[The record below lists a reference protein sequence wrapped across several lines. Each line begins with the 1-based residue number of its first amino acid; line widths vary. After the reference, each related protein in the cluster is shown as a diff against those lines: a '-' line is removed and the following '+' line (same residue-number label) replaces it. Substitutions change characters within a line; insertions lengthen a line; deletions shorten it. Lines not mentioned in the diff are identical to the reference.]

1 MKHNDI
7 MEKSMDK
14 IYKHLQDFYEEI
26 IKNNINNYDE

>member
-26 IKNNINNYDE
+26 IKNIANKL